1 MYKVGTLT
9 PLPPTP
15 LEDWTNCSMAIC
27 ISSDREQRQEL
38 HTNAFIVAFQR
49 PTNGIMKLNK
59 EEIVLDH
66 IIWNQS
72 ESETDPQAF
81 ACHTL
86 NWYGSERVVEWI
98 KGYGLHLPVTQP
110 PISNITG
117 EILLKIDKPQ
127 MKLEI

>member
-1 MYKVGTLT
+1 MMYKVGTLT

-27 ISSDREQRQEL
+27 ISRDREQRQEL

-66 IIWNQS
+66 II
-72 ESETDPQAF
+72 
-81 ACHTL
+81 
-86 NWYGSERVVEWI
+86 
-98 KGYGLHLPVTQP
+98 
-110 PISNITG
+110 
-117 EILLKIDKPQ
+117 
-127 MKLEI
+127 